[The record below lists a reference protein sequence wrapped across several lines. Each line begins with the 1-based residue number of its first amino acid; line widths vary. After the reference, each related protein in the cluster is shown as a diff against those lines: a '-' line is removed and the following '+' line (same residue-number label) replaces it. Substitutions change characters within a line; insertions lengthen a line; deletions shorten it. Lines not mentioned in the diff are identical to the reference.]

1 MRTLLTLFILMGC
14 TSVWGQID
22 RYIQALEPSIMECE
36 YDCTEQTDTLGTDV
50 TTERVIL
57 RIGKTISQCYGY
69 PMFYYDSLFYDPT
82 GRKIWGEMMI
92 GNIRKGT
99 MPLCPYPESCMTIFI
114 RTIRRVR

>member
-50 TTERVIL
+50 TTERVICKHSDKCTFYTL
-57 RIGKTISQCYGY
+57 RFDCSFAAANTIKPQ
-69 PMFYYDSLFYDPT
+69 L
-82 GRKIWGEMMI
+82 
-92 GNIRKGT
+92 
-99 MPLCPYPESCMTIFI
+99 L
-114 RTIRRVR
+114 

>member
-57 RIGKTISQCYGY
+57 RIGKQSVSVTVTPCFI
-69 PMFYYDSLFYDPT
+69 
-82 GRKIWGEMMI
+82 MI
-92 GNIRKGT
+92 PCFTTRQDAKSGVK
-99 MPLCPYPESCMTIFI
+99 
-114 RTIRRVR
+114 